1 MSRIVF
7 AARRFRAGVVAF
19 VSLYSLDLSI
29 AQAQQSASPDLL
41 PPVEVA
47 PTERAAKPR
56 AARPAPDQ
64 PEQRRVARL
73 PKPELVPASP
83 PVAGVS
89 AANLFPTVVV
99 SPTGVVT
106 PTNLVAS
113 SVTVL
118 TARDMER
125 DQRRTASDALSAV
138 PGLNLVQ
145 TGGPGGQTSIF
156 MRGTNSN
163 HTKVLIDGIDVSD
176 PGNPNRSFDFGQLL
190 TSDIQQI
197 EVLRGPQGGLY
208 GADALGGVISIVTK
222 KGDGPA
228 RATGSVEG
236 GSFGTFNQ
244 TAGLSG
250 SQDHFN
256 YAFNVAHFHA
266 NDVPV
271 TPVELLPPGQ
281 KAIGNYY
288 DNMTYSTKLGAE
300 LSENLTLNSVAR
312 YTDATLRFTGDTF
325 DPVTSASF
333 PAAAQSTQTVH
344 QLFTRGEA
352 VWSALDDRMKSY
364 FGVNYTNHWNYNIS
378 PGDAMATITTGDRVK
393 YDWHTT
399 TQLAPNNNVI
409 IGAEHETETLQTATV
424 SAQNV
429 NKAGY
434 MELQS
439 QFRDR
444 VFFTANVRQDDNERF
459 GEHPTFRLASA
470 VIVPVTDTKFKGS
483 YGTGFKAPTLNQL
496 YVSFPA
502 SAFPRSSSLQIPTS
516 GPRKASDTTP
526 ASSNPCLAIVSAS
539 GRPTSVTTLPT

>member
-29 AQAQQSASPDLL
+29 ARAQQSASPDLL

-73 PKPELVPASP
+73 PKPELVPASS

-118 TARDMER
+118 TARDIER

-300 LSENLTLNSVAR
+300 LSENLTLNGVAR
-312 YTDATLRFTGDTF
+312 YTDATLRL
-325 DPVTSASF
+325 P
-333 PAAAQSTQTVH
+333 
-344 QLFTRGEA
+344 
-352 VWSALDDRMKSY
+352 
-364 FGVNYTNHWNYNIS
+364 
-378 PGDAMATITTGDRVK
+378 
-393 YDWHTT
+393 
-399 TQLAPNNNVI
+399 
-409 IGAEHETETLQTATV
+409 ETP
-424 SAQNV
+424 SIP
-429 NKAGY
+429 
-434 MELQS
+434 S
-439 QFRDR
+439 
-444 VFFTANVRQDDNERF
+444 
-459 GEHPTFRLASA
+459 HPR
-470 VIVPVTDTKFKGS
+470 
-483 YGTGFKAPTLNQL
+483 
-496 YVSFPA
+496 
-502 SAFPRSSSLQIPTS
+502 AFPR
-516 GPRKASDTTP
+516 PRKARRRCTSSSRAGRRSGPLSTT
-526 ASSNPCLAIVSAS
+526 
-539 GRPTSVTTLPT
+539 G

>member
-29 AQAQQSASPDLL
+29 ARAQQSASPDLL

-73 PKPELVPASP
+73 PKPELVPASS

-118 TARDMER
+118 TARDIER

-300 LSENLTLNSVAR
+300 LSENLTLNGVAR

-333 PAAAQSTQTVH
+333 PAAAQKHADGAPALHARGGGLVRSRRPDEKLFRRQLH
-344 QLFTRGEA
+344 QSL
-352 VWSALDDRMKSY
+352 
-364 FGVNYTNHWNYNIS
+364 
-378 PGDAMATITTGDRVK
+378 
-393 YDWHTT
+393 
-399 TQLAPNNNVI
+399 
-409 IGAEHETETLQTATV
+409 
-424 SAQNV
+424 
-429 NKAGY
+429 
-434 MELQS
+434 ELQHLARR
-439 QFRDR
+439 RDGHDHDR
-444 VFFTANVRQDDNERF
+444 RPRQ
-459 GEHPTFRLASA
+459 
-470 VIVPVTDTKFKGS
+470 V
-483 YGTGFKAPTLNQL
+483 
-496 YVSFPA
+496 
-502 SAFPRSSSLQIPTS
+502 
-516 GPRKASDTTP
+516 
-526 ASSNPCLAIVSAS
+526 
-539 GRPTSVTTLPT
+539 